1 MNIIDLKKMENKK
14 MTRRDLIRATSIAG
28 VGLAMGFPN
37 IACAENPQTQKA
49 AILGGPKAFTGNWS
63 KWPVIGQVEQDELL
77 KVLNSGRWCRLG
89 NKTAPKFE
97 DGYQKITGAKKAL
110 AVSSGTSALFTMLG
124 ALGVGPGDEVII
136 PPYTFIATY
145 NVIVLNYALPVF
157 VDIDIESFQIDAD
170 KIESAISSNTKVI
183 MPVHIG
189 GSPYDIDKVNRVAE
203 KHSIPV
209 IEDACQAHMAEWK
222 GKCVGNWGLGG
233 AFSFQASKN
242 LNSGEGGAVI
252 TNDDTFYRNCY
263 SFHHQGQGADAAS
276 LVPGSG
282 IRGSNLRI
290 TEFQAAILLAQL
302 TRFSEQVE
310 KRWEN
315 AQYLTKLLKQI
326 PGIKPAKLY
335 DGVTKSAY
343 HLYMFRYDKE
353 SFSGMSRTQFIKAL
367 NAEGVPCSSGYTS
380 MTREKNITDL
390 AQNKHYLNI
399 YGEKRMKEW
408 LESLSCPQND
418 KLCDEEALWFTQ
430 TMLLGSKTDMEQIAE
445 AIRKIAGCSDE
456 ISKI

>member
-1 MNIIDLKKMENKK
+1 MENKK
-14 MTRRDLIRATSIAG
+14 MNRRDFIRTTSVAG
-28 VGLAMGFPN
+28 VGLAMGLPN
-37 IACAENPQTQKA
+37 ITCAGNSQTQKA
-49 AILGGPKAFTGNWS
+49 AILGGPKAFTGDWS
-63 KWPVIGQVEQDELL
+63 KWPLIGEVEQDELM
-77 KVLNSGRWCRLG
+77 KVLNSGGWCRLG

-97 DGYQKITGAKKAL
+97 DEFQKCTGAKKAL
-110 AVSSGTSALFTMLG
+110 AVSSGTSALYTMLG
-124 ALGVGPGDEVII
+124 ALGIGPGDEVII

-189 GSPYDIDKVNRVAE
+189 GSPYNVDKVHKIAE
-203 KHSIPV
+203 KHHVPV
-209 IEDACQAHMAEWK
+209 IEDACQAHLAEWK

-233 AFSFQASKN
+233 AFSFQESKN
-242 LNSGEGGAVI
+242 LCSGEGGAVI
-252 TNDDTFYRNCY
+252 TNDDTFYQNCY
-263 SFHHQGQGADAAS
+263 SFHHQGQGADVAS

-290 TEFQAAILLAQL
+290 TEFQAAILLAQM
-302 TRFSEQVE
+302 TRLSEQTE

-315 AQYLTKLLKQI
+315 AQYLTKMLKQI

-335 DGVTKSAY
+335 NGVTKSAY
-343 HLYMFRYDKE
+343 HLYMFRYDKKA
-353 SFSGMSRTQFIKAL
+353 FSGMSRAQFIDAL
-367 NAEGVPCSSGYTS
+367 IAEGVPCSSGYTS
-380 MTREKNITDL
+380 MTREKYIMDL
-390 AQNKHYLNI
+390 AQNKYYLSI

-418 KLCDEEALWFTQ
+418 QLCNEEALWFSQ
-430 TMLLGSKTDMEQIAE
+430 TMLLGTKTDMEQIAE
-445 AIRKIAGCSDE
+445 AIRKIARYSAE